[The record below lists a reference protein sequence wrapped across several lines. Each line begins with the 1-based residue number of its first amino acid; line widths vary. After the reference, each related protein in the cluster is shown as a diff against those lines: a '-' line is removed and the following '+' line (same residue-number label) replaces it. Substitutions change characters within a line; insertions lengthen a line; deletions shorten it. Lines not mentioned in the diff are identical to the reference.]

1 MCFDPISLALM
12 AASTAASVGGGIVN
26 RNTQRQ
32 NADRVAMRNL
42 QVARERNAV
51 RDQYRERQKAWG
63 DEAQGENTKAID
75 AMGPDAQ
82 AKKQGKVTDARAA
95 VAQNIQRAPVAG
107 EAPISGSAPS
117 VVEGE
122 IASRMM
128 KAYQDSQAHAG
139 RAAKLGGYGDVWQAN
154 ALDLN
159 NTNRRVNTLN
169 NFSRGDASLLGYD
182 QDFAEYLVPQAKM
195 KSNVWGDVLTGVGK
209 LGSAAAGSG
218 AFAPGGAGAS
228 AVSSMWPTAAAAP
241 MTNTGWANPLQRA

>member
-1 MCFDPISLALM
+1 MCFGPELALL
-12 AASTAASVGGGIVN
+12 AASTAASVGGGILS

-32 NADRVAMRNL
+32 HADRVAARNL

-63 DEAQGENTKAID
+63 DEAQGENNRAID
-75 AMGPDAQ
+75 AMAPEAQ
-82 AKKQGKVTDARAA
+82 AKKQGEVTDARAA

-117 VVEGE
+117 VVQSE
-122 IASRMM
+122 IASRML
-128 KAYQDSQAHAG
+128 KAYEDSQAHAG
-139 RAAKLGGYGDVWQAN
+139 RAAKLGGYGDVWQRN
-154 ALDLN
+154 AMDLN
-159 NTNRRVNTLN
+159 DTNRRVSTLN
-169 NFSRGDASLLGYD
+169 NFSRGDMSLLPYD

-218 AFAPGGAGAS
+218 AFGGAGA
-228 AVSSMWPTAAAAP
+228 AGGAAG

>member
-1 MCFDPISLALM
+1 M
-12 AASTAASVGGGIVN
+12 AASTAASVGGGIAN

-32 NADRVAMRNL
+32 NADRVAARNL

-82 AKKQGKVTDARAA
+82 AKKQGDVTDARAE

-128 KAYQDSQAHAG
+128 KAYQDSQAQAG
-139 RAAKLGGYGDVWQAN
+139 RAAKLGGYGDVWQRN

-159 NTNRRVNTLN
+159 DTNRRVNTLN
-169 NFSRGDASLLGYD
+169 NFSRGDMSLLGYD

-195 KSNVWGDVLTGVGK
+195 KSNVWGDVLTGAGK

-218 AFAPGGAGAS
+218 AFAPA
-228 AVSSMWPTAAAAP
+228 AAAAP
-241 MTNTGWANPLQRA
+241 AAGAAAGGLIPSQVLGSTSRGWANPLQRA